1 MTEDTNR
8 EDDRSDLQ
16 QAVEARRDAVKRGE
30 GGDGH
35 SPLGDA
41 GADGGTGGT
50 GDTRNQDVAPG
61 SPNGG

>member
-1 MTEDTNR
+1 MSEDTNR

-16 QAVEARRDAVKRGE
+16 QAVEARSDAVKRGE
-30 GGDGH
+30 GGNGH
-35 SPLGDA
+35 SPLEDA

-61 SPNGG
+61 SPTGG